1 MADQKKDQ
9 KGPQNAATETEQ
21 KEDRVRVGILRS
33 NNKGAGIVE
42 LDRRHPEFGRT
53 VYIPKQKLN
62 GAPFDMKVVVKI
74 AGMSADDMAVGEII
88 ETLGDPGRPDVNIL
102 SIIHDFGLNPEY
114 PQEVLD
120 EVEDWPKDPD
130 PETIQKE
137 LNKGRHDLRDQLAI
151 TIDGED
157 ARDLDDAIAIEREGS
172 NYRLWVHIADV
183 SHYVQPGSLLDKEA
197 YARGNSVYLS
207 DRVLPMLPPK
217 LSNQLCSLNPFKD
230 RLCMTAEMLYDKYGN
245 EKEVKL
251 YPSVIQSK
259 YRANYNEVYRLL
271 TEETTP
277 EEEDIPD
284 WLFPKLQAMD
294 ELSDLLRKQRY
305 DRGAL
310 VFDFPETT
318 VDLDAEGKVIRI
330 YGEEQTFANGII
342 ESFMIAANEA
352 VADYTSKHR
361 LPVLYRVHEDPDPER
376 MEHFRYVVRAQ
387 NVQFNLPRKIT
398 PKALQQLMERFKNEA
413 TAETLSYLMLRSLAK
428 ARYDGRNLGH
438 FGLASESYL
447 HFTAPIRRYS
457 DLHTHRVLKR
467 YLYDK
472 SDKSGHLGKKII
484 KIANHVS
491 ETERNAIDAERA
503 SVDQKICEYYAER
516 IGERYPVT
524 ISGFSSV
531 AFYVRLQNTAEGSIL
546 YREMDD
552 YYHFDE
558 LFFKAVTDDGR
569 ELNLGDEL
577 IAELVRV
584 DMQRR
589 FIDFAPYDFEPKKPG
604 LQKSPPKVKR
614 AKRNFSKKERS
625 RRSKRGTM
633 PQSRQ
638 DSRNKKSRRTS
649 KRKKRR

>member
-1 MADQKKDQ
+1 MADKKKDSKNPGQ
-9 KGPQNAATETEQ
+9 SATNNDV
-21 KEDRVRVGILRS
+21 KEDRIRVGILRS

-42 LDRRHPEFGRT
+42 LDRRHPEYGRT
-53 VYIPKQKLN
+53 VYIPKQKLF
-62 GAPFDMKVVVKI
+62 GAPFGMKVVVKI
-74 AGMSADDMAVGEII
+74 AGMGADDMALGEIV

-102 SIIHDFGLNPEY
+102 SIIHDFGLSPDY
-114 PQEVLD
+114 PKEVLL

-137 LNKGRHDLRDQLAI
+137 LIKGRRDLRDQLAI

-157 ARDLDDAIAIEREGS
+157 ARDLDDAIALEREGD

-183 SHYVQPGSLLDKEA
+183 SHYVTPGSKLDKEA
-197 YARGNSVYLS
+197 YKRGNSVYLS

-230 RLCMTAEMLYDKYGN
+230 RLCMTAEIFFDKFGN
-245 EKEVKL
+245 EKEVDL

-259 YRANYNEVYRLL
+259 YRANYNEVFRLL
-271 TEETTP
+271 TERTTP

-284 WLFPKLQAMD
+284 WLFPMLQGMD
-294 ELSDLLRKQRY
+294 ELSQLLRKQRH

-318 VDLDAEGKVIRI
+318 VELDAEGRVTRI

-387 NVQFNLPRKIT
+387 NAQFKLPRKIT
-398 PKALQQLMERFKNEA
+398 PKALQQLMERFKNEP

-467 YLYDK
+467 YLWDK
-472 SDKSGHLGKKII
+472 GDKSGHLGKKII

-491 ETERNAIDAERA
+491 ETERTAIDAERA

-531 AFYVRLQNTAEGSIL
+531 AFYVRLENTAEGSIL

-558 LFFKAVTDDGR
+558 LFFKAVTDNGR

-584 DMQRR
+584 DLQRR

-604 LQKSPPKVKR
+604 RQKSPPKVKR
-614 AKRNFSKKERS
+614 T
-625 RRSKRGTM
+625 RRSKRGSK
-633 PQSRQ
+633 PQDR
-638 DSRNKKSRRTS
+638 RNKRSKKSRRTS